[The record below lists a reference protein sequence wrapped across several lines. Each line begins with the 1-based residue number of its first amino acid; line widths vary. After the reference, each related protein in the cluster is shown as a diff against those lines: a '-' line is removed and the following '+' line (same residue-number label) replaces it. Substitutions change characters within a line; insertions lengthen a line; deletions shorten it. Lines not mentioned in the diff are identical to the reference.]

1 MGTSD
6 AQIKAT
12 LKYKAKAYKRI
23 PLDVRIEEY
32 EALKSTLKNPGKLST
47 VSSEELLRK
56 ILSNPLTYS
65 YVYSII

>member
-32 EALKSTLKNPGKLST
+32 EALKKYTEKSGETINGFI
-47 VSSEELLRK
+47 RR
-56 ILSNPLTYS
+56 
-65 YVYSII
+65 SIKANIK